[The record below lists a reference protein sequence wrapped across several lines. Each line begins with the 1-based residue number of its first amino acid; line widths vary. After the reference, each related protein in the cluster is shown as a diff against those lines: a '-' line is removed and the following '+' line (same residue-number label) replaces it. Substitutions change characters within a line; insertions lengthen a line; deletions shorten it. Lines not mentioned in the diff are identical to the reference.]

1 MRYFLYIL
9 KTDTFQEIDWADK
22 KYIEEQLNKKMPFKW
37 QGLQLKP
44 SEVRIF
50 NEKQYRML
58 RGWDL
63 NNEEDRKEVEDYFKR
78 MKQLTRNF
86 DGDLSEYGEVVDEEM
101 KLVKNEVLGGEIGL
115 ILLAKELGAI
125 HKRNDERKQGWF
137 ISADENGKTPEWN
150 YFIQLKKALE
160 GYKENYTYK
169 DEEYLKERNKK
180 IEEIKNRIKSKFEL
194 STIQD
199 LTKNKS

>member
-1 MRYFLYIL
+1 MTNLDWYYIYF
-9 KTDTFQEIDWADK
+9 KDID
-22 KYIEEQLNKKMPFKW
+22 KYERITP
-37 QGLQLKP
+37 LQLRELSSKM
-44 SEVRIF
+44 EKRVFTWNDRKVERRNIAIF
-50 NEKQYRML
+50 NENQYRML
-58 RGWDL
+58 KGWDL

-78 MKQLTRNF
+78 MKELTRNF

-115 ILLAKELGAI
+115 VLLAKELGAI

-150 YFIQLKKALE
+150 YFIQLKKAIE

-169 DEEYLKERNKK
+169 DEEYLKERNKR
-180 IEEIKNRIKSKFEL
+180 IDEIKNRIKAKFEL
-194 STIQD
+194 MTN
-199 LTKNKS
+199 KNV